1 MGNDK
6 ISFLRLTYMTASLL
20 DGKSI
25 AHQIQQNVA
34 LKIKNHLNLGKRPP
48 ALAVVLAS
56 NDPASFIYV
65 QNKRQASAAVN
76 IQSHFYHLAED
87 ISEQTLI
94 EIISKLNNDP
104 LIDGILMQ
112 LPLPKHINTQLIIE
126 LINPDKDV
134 DGFHPYNLGKL
145 LLNKP
150 NLRPCTPYG
159 IMQLLQAYN
168 ISVVGKNA
176 VVIGASNIVGK
187 PMALELLAAGATVTV
202 CHKKTQ
208 HLECHVRAA
217 EILIVATGDRN
228 CVSCDWLHAKHI
240 ILDVGIHRLPN
251 KTICG
256 DINFKEAR
264 QKVAWISPVPGGI
277 GPMTVA
283 TLLQNTMQAYESSLR
298 S

>member
-1 MGNDK
+1 
-6 ISFLRLTYMTASLL
+6 MTASLL
-20 DGKSI
+20 DGKSV
-25 AHQIQQNVA
+25 AHKIQHDVA
-34 LKIKNHLNLGKRPP
+34 LKIKNHMNLGRRMP
-48 ALAVVLAS
+48 ALAVILAN

-76 IQSHFYHLAED
+76 IQSHFYHLEKDTSQQALME
-87 ISEQTLI
+87 LI
-94 EIISKLNNDP
+94 NKLNKDP
-104 LIDGILMQ
+104 LIDGILVQ
-112 LPLPKHINTQLIIE
+112 LPLPKHINTQLITE

-168 ISVVGKNA
+168 ISIIGKNA

-187 PMALELLAAGATVTV
+187 PMALELLAGGATVTI
-202 CHKKTQ
+202 CHKKTKN
-208 HLECHVRAA
+208 LEKHVKSA
-217 EILIVATGDRN
+217 EILVVATGDRN
-228 CVSCDWLHAKHI
+228 CISCDWLHSSHI

-251 KTICG
+251 NTICG
-256 DINFKEAR
+256 DINFKEAK

-283 TLLQNTMQAYESSLR
+283 TLLQNTLQAYERSISKSLL
-298 S
+298 